1 MRFNELFKNPA
12 QPLNEG
18 LMKWT
23 EWRKDKYLDPFTDTI
38 MSGEDQN
45 ITFMD
50 NGAEVDGVI
59 DGSAENAET
68 ARQFKTLLL
77 QNAKPALLSQ
87 LRFDVTAL
95 DEDDNPTGKVQI
107 KLQDILKDD
116 KITGEL
122 KVNLG
127 NIAELVLG
135 CAVTAKYEKQKAD
148 IEYEDVISV
157 AVRLAQGSGTVN
169 SVAGKDS
176 ISFSASVPSADR
188 KAFAAFVGEDPKGRT
203 PDQFGIKPAVIKGIQ
218 THIKSAVEYVNS
230 SPRVLLAVDKVA
242 ADPGENEVAV
252 LSDGG
257 NAENQK
263 TTKVDLKIAI
273 DGTNINLL
281 SIKAGKV
288 GQFGQVSGYEFE
300 RLNEFF
306 EQSVGMTLSA
316 RAKKKFLALDASA
329 PDRKENIAY
338 TRDINYHNGFTAA
351 YDEMEKMLRQLAKGD
366 QLDLLERVYKGLLH
380 HATRN
385 EAGVEM
391 VILSPSAKKA
401 FSELTFGPELR
412 EALNDYNLTVNR
424 GSSEK
429 MHLLQ
434 IYGTPKTAKVKA
446 AMGGSKEML
455 VQYRS
460 YLSGGGTTVRNIIEM
475 GNLLKDLADWEQ
487 IEQRKA
493 GKIAGSD
500 LPVTAPTAPSTPAQ
514 EPLQAGPAAPPPM
527 PSSTTSIAPATAT
540 VADTDTIPAEN
551 DDLARIRKNAGIVV
565 ESK

>member
-1 MRFNELFKNPA
+1 MRFNELFKTPTR
-12 QPLNEG
+12 PLNEG

-45 ITFMD
+45 ITFLD
-50 NGAEVDGVI
+50 NGVEVDGVI
-59 DGSAENAET
+59 VGSAENAET
-68 ARQFKTLLL
+68 ARQFKTLLS
-77 QNAKPALLSQ
+77 QNAKPALLGQ
-87 LRFDVTAL
+87 LRFDVTVL
-95 DEDDNPTGKVQI
+95 DEDDNAVEQAQI
-107 KLQDILKDD
+107 KLQDIVKDD

-157 AVRLAQGSGTVN
+157 AVRLAQGSGTVT
-169 SVAGKDS
+169 STAGKDS

-188 KAFAAFVGEDPKGRT
+188 KAFASFVGEDPKGR
-203 PDQFGIKPAVIKGIQ
+203 PPEHFGIKPAVLKGIQ
-218 THIKSAVEYVNS
+218 THIKSAVAYVNT
-230 SPRVLLAVDKVA
+230 SPRVLLAVDKAA
-242 ADPGENEVAV
+242 ADPGENEVEV

-306 EQSVGMTLSA
+306 EQSVGMTISD
-316 RAKKKFLALDASA
+316 RAKKKFLALDANA
-329 PDRKENIAY
+329 ANRKENIAY

-391 VILSPSAKKA
+391 VILTPSAKKA

-412 EALNDYNLTVNR
+412 EALNDYNLTIHR

-434 IYGTPKTAKVKA
+434 IYGAPKTAKAKT
-446 AMGGSKEML
+446 AMGSSKEML

-500 LPVTAPTAPSTPAQ
+500 LPVTAPVEQPAEAPV
-514 EPLQAGPAAPPPM
+514 QAGPSTPPPM
-527 PSSTTSIAPATAT
+527 PSSTTSIAPVTAT
-540 VADTDTIPAEN
+540 VTSPDDDMQAEP
-551 DDLARIRKNAGIVV
+551 DELARVRKNAGIVV
-565 ESK
+565 E

>member
-1 MRFNELFKNPA
+1 MRFNELFNNTA

-18 LMKWT
+18 LMKWN

-45 ITFMD
+45 ITFLD
-50 NGAEVDGVI
+50 NGVETDGVI
-59 DGSAENAET
+59 VGSAENAET
-68 ARQFKTLLL
+68 ARQFKVLLA
-77 QNAKPALLSQ
+77 QNAKPALLGQ

-95 DEDDNPTGKVQI
+95 DEDDEPIGQVQI
-107 KLQDILKDD
+107 KLQDIFKDD

-135 CAVTAKYEKQKAD
+135 CAVTAKYEKQTAD

-157 AVRLAQGSGTVN
+157 AVRLAQGSGTVT
-169 SVAGKDS
+169 STAGKDS

-218 THIKSAVEYVNS
+218 THIKSAVAYVNT
-230 SPRVLLAVDKVA
+230 SPRVLLAVDKAA
-242 ADPGENEVAV
+242 ADPGENEVSV

-306 EQSVGMTLSA
+306 EQSVGMTISD
-316 RAKKKFLALDASA
+316 RAKKKFLALDATA
-329 PDRKENIAY
+329 ADRKENIAY

-351 YDEMEKMLRQLAKGD
+351 YDEMEKMLRQLSKGD

-391 VILSPSAKKA
+391 VILTPNAKKA

-412 EALNDYNLTVNR
+412 EALNDYNLTIHR

-434 IYGTPKTAKVKA
+434 IYGAPKTAKAKT
-446 AMGGSKEML
+446 AMGSSKEML

-475 GNLLKDLADWEQ
+475 GNLLKDLADWGK

-493 GKIAGSD
+493 GNNPASA
-500 LPVTAPTAPSTPAQ
+500 LPATAPTAPSTPAP
-514 EPLQAGPAAPPPM
+514 EPVQAGPAAPVPM
-527 PSSTTSIAPATAT
+527 PSSTTSIAPAGAT
-540 VADTDTIPAEN
+540 VTTPDDIPAET
-551 DDLARIRKNAGIVV
+551 DELVRVRKNAGIVV
-565 ESK
+565 E